1 MGQQTFQALAATDLT
16 ACQYH
21 IARYSAAN
29 QVNIGSLATT
39 EQLCGVIQ
47 SVTKSGQSVTVADFG
62 ESYVIAGG
70 SITAN
75 ALITTNGSG
84 RAAAAGS
91 SQMIIGRALEA
102 AAADGN
108 KIKCRLFT
116 PYINS

>member
-1 MGQQTFQALAATDLT
+1 MAKDTFSAVAATDLT

-47 SVTKSGQSVTVADFG
+47 TVTKSGQHVTVADGG
-62 ESYVIAGG
+62 EGYVIAGG
-70 SITAN
+70 ALTAN

-91 SQMIIGRALEA
+91 GQVIVGRVLEA

-108 KIKCRLFT
+108 KVRARYFK